1 MKKLLT
7 IILMLS
13 LMILSGCFLDS
24 DDDSDN
30 NSVTE
35 SFLTGNIWYFNDC
48 NTQIELTTNSNQ
60 TTYNLFEEG
69 IGGITISGDAL
80 SKGMGSI
87 TLSYFHYAYHSPTYS
102 SVALDNLTIGYPS
115 YFFSYSYNSYE
126 STVTKSMSFDFSIND
141 STYTYYQKSNDDYLN
156 NNVDW
161 DTTNFKLTVSN
172 DISLINYYDSNDSVI
187 VSSGSIEAKQISI
200 PANTPTT
207 LNTPVINIWTKREF
221 SGMELDFNVNGN
233 VYVTEINYL
242 GETSIDT
249 SKWTLDGSQ
258 LTIIDGEGTNADTV
272 IMSASSNNDKLEIGT
287 VEIVDAEELQYE
299 ERDFNLDNSSLTK
312 SSIIQ
317 TLTFAKT
324 ALTTNISPSREHF
337 IKTEN
342 GIKKILQ
349 KAPIHKFGITSKLL
363 K

>member
-24 DDDSDN
+24 DDGSDN

-35 SFLTGNIWYFNDC
+35 SFLTENIWYFNDC

-60 TTYNLFEEG
+60 TAYNLFEEG
-69 IGGITISGDAL
+69 IGEITISGDAL
-80 SKGMGSI
+80 SKEMGSI
-87 TLSYFHYAYHSPTYS
+87 TLSYFHYAYHYPTYS

-115 YFFSYSYNSYE
+115 YFFSYSYESYE

-156 NNVDW
+156 NNVGW

-172 DISLINYYDSNDSVI
+172 DISLINYSDSNDSVT
-187 VSSGSIEAKQISI
+187 VSSGSIEVKQISI
-200 PANTPTT
+200 TANTPTT
-207 LNTPVINIWTKREF
+207 LNTPVINIWMKREL
-221 SGMELDFNVNGN
+221 SGVELDFNINGD

-242 GETSIDT
+242 GDPSIDT
-249 SKWTLDGSQ
+249 SKWELDGNQ
-258 LTIIDGEGTNADTV
+258 LTIIDGEGTDADTI
-272 IMSASSNNDKLEIGT
+272 IMSASSNNDKLEMTLIDI
-287 VEIVDAEELQYE
+287 VEAKELKYQEQY
-299 ERDFNLDNSSLTK
+299 FNLDNSSLTK
-312 SSIIQ
+312 ASTIQ
-317 TLTFAKT
+317 TLTFART
-324 ALTTNISPSREHF
+324 ALTTNISSSREHF
-337 IKTEN
+337 IKTKN

-349 KAPIHKFGITSKLL
+349 KPPIHKFGTTNKLL

>member
-1 MKKLLT
+1 VKKLLT

-13 LMILSGCFLDS
+13 LMILSGCFLNS

-30 NSVTE
+30 TPVTE
-35 SFLTGNIWYFNDC
+35 SFLTGNIWHFNDC
-48 NTQIELTTNSNQ
+48 NTQMELTTSSNQ
-60 TTYNLFEEG
+60 TAYNLFEEG

-87 TLSYFHYAYHSPTYS
+87 TLSYFHYAYHYPTYS

-126 STVTKSMSFDFSIND
+126 STVDKSMSFDFSIND

-156 NNVDW
+156 NNVGW

-172 DISLINYYDSNDSVI
+172 DISLINDYADSNDSVI
-187 VSSGSIEAKQISI
+187 VSSGSIQVKQRSI

-207 LNTPVINIWTKREF
+207 LNTPAINIWTKLEF
-221 SGMELDFNVNGN
+221 LGMELDFNANGD
-233 VYVTEINYL
+233 VYITEINL
-242 GETSIDT
+242 FGEPSIDT
-249 SKWTLDGSQ
+249 SKWTLDGNQ
-258 LTIIDGEGTNADTV
+258 LTIIDGEGTI
-272 IMSASSNNDKLEIGT
+272 IMSASSNNDRLEIGI
-287 VEIVDAEELQYE
+287 VEIVNAEGLQYVE
-299 ERDFNLDNSSLTK
+299 CDFNLDKSSLTK
-312 SSIIQ
+312 ASFIQ
-317 TLTFAKT
+317 TLIFAET

-349 KAPIHKFGITSKLL
+349 KAPIHKFGITNKLL